1 MNWIHLI
8 DLLFFVVLPVG
19 VMAYGI
25 KYAIDDCKYAAKQE
39 KEWIRKLDLQAESQ
53 LMSEE
58 EAISYYSEE
67 HAYPSW
73 EEEDEITQS
82 KTKGAYWCEGCYTWQ
97 LPVGHERHV
106 ENCDCHY

>member
-25 KYAIDDCKYAAKQE
+25 KFAIDDCKYAAKQE
-39 KEWIRKLDLQAESQ
+39 EEWIRKLDLEAEGQ

-58 EAISYYSEE
+58 EAISYYK
-67 HAYPSW
+67 
-73 EEEDEITQS
+73 EDT
-82 KTKGAYWCEGCYTWQ
+82 
-97 LPVGHERHV
+97 
-106 ENCDCHY
+106 ND

>member
-1 MNWIHLI
+1 MNPIHLI

-53 LMSEE
+53 LMS
-58 EAISYYSEE
+58 
-67 HAYPSW
+67 
-73 EEEDEITQS
+73 
-82 KTKGAYWCEGCYTWQ
+82 
-97 LPVGHERHV
+97 
-106 ENCDCHY
+106 